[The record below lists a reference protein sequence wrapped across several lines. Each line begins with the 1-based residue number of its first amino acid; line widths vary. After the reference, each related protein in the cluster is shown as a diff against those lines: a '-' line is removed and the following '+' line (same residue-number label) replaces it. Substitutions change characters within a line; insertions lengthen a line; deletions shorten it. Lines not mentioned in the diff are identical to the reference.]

1 MKLSKNIRTSCILY
15 QLDLQPW
22 IRQQYC
28 SLPKNELE
36 SIVSV
41 ELYRELS
48 WLPRPPKDFSS
59 CCKQLTEGDSQ
70 LGRQIRLLATHA
82 LDERQLSRLGR
93 TILSLRNQG
102 QSLQPLVPL
111 RLGLIGNGTL
121 DLIVPV
127 LVATAARHGFALEC
141 ITGAYDQF
149 LQDALQPDSALNR
162 ARPDAVLL
170 ALDHRGLALQP
181 TPGNKEAAA
190 QTVDAAFDLLDSIR
204 LAISRN
210 SGALCILQT
219 LAAPPEGLFGS
230 FDRVLAGTTRNLVD
244 RFNQKVCEWALQSN
258 DLLLDV
264 AAIAETVGLAD
275 WHSPAQWNLAKLPF
289 SDDYV
294 PLYAEHV
301 CRIISAMRGKSRRCL
316 VLDLDNTVWGG
327 VIGDD
332 GLEGIQIAQ
341 GDATGEAFLSVQ
353 QLALA
358 LRARGVVLAVS
369 SKNTDAI
376 ARRPFKDHPDMLLKE
391 EHIAVFQANWDDKAT
406 NIRAIAKELALG
418 LDAFVF
424 LDDNPVERGL
434 IRREIPEVA
443 VPELDNDPASYAR
456 TLAAAGYFEA
466 IGFSEE
472 DRARADMYQANARR
486 LSLQGQTSDL
496 QSYLRSLEMRILF
509 GSFDRTTRSRVT
521 QLINK
526 SNQFNLTTRRYTE
539 PQIEQLEQDSD
550 AMTLHVRLLDKFGDN
565 GIICVIICRPS
576 RPDTWAIDTWL
587 MSCRVLGRCVEQAV
601 LAEILFRARA
611 AGISTLEGLYI
622 PTERNEMVRE
632 HYAKLG
638 FTRIDGSSD
647 GSSRWELKTDA
658 EVGDLPMIVEREQPQ
673 LEPT

>member
-1 MKLSKNIRTSCILY
+1 M
-15 QLDLQPW
+15 
-22 IRQQYC
+22 
-28 SLPKNELE
+28 
-36 SIVSV
+36 
-41 ELYRELS
+41 
-48 WLPRPPKDFSS
+48 
-59 CCKQLTEGDSQ
+59 
-70 LGRQIRLLATHA
+70 
-82 LDERQLSRLGR
+82 
-93 TILSLRNQG
+93 
-102 QSLQPLVPL
+102 
-111 RLGLIGNGTL
+111 
-121 DLIVPV
+121 IVPV

-443 VPELDNDPASYAR
+443 VPELDSDPASYAR

-576 RPDTWAIDTWL
+576 RLDRWAIDTWL

-638 FTRIDGSSD
+638 FTRIDGGSD

-658 EVGDLPMIVEREQPQ
+658 EVGDVPMTVVREQPQ

>member
-1 MKLSKNIRTSCILY
+1 M
-15 QLDLQPW
+15 
-22 IRQQYC
+22 
-28 SLPKNELE
+28 
-36 SIVSV
+36 SV

-59 CCKQLTEGDSQ
+59 CCKQLAEGDSQ

-181 TPGNKEAAA
+181 APGNKEAAA
-190 QTVDAAFDLLDSIR
+190 QTVDAAFELLDSIR
-204 LAISRN
+204 RAISRN

-230 FDRVLAGTTRNLVD
+230 YDRVLAGTTRNLVD

-376 ARRPFKDHPDMLLKE
+376 ARGPFKDHPDMLLKE

-638 FTRIDGSSD
+638 FTRIDGGSD

-658 EVGDLPMIVEREQPQ
+658 EVGDVPMTVVREQPQ